1 MSDSVLKSVTFTE
14 PEYNLV
20 FNLLQDHLEEIMEDE
35 FFHVNDHDAATRAE
49 TLTVEALRSMKRF
62 NPDLTAEECFAD
74 GSSLGLTA

>member
-1 MSDSVLKSVTFTE
+1 
-14 PEYNLV
+14 
-20 FNLLQDHLEEIMEDE
+20 MEDE
-35 FFHVNDHDAATRAE
+35 FFHVNDHDAAIRAE

>member
-49 TLTVEALRSMKRF
+49 TLTVEALRSMK
-62 NPDLTAEECFAD
+62 
-74 GSSLGLTA
+74 